1 LRVHFPLHVAMAL
14 SGQKKKRGRPKGV
27 TDKRRA
33 RGEKVR
39 ILRDVQRQ
47 MPVWTDESIAAGFGV
62 NLDRLAGR
70 ERVDRATKYLDRWE
84 EPVRLGAPARRRAE
98 QGEVAKRRR
107 AWNEALA
114 VANRLT
120 AKAEAHP
127 SPHNEARALEAKA
140 VFLDRAADLFLDHKG
155 RELWLTR
162 AGELRAEAEAAGRQ
176 LPDDVREFRLAPEEL
191 AKYVPGRR
199 PAA

>member
-1 LRVHFPLHVAMAL
+1 MAL

-47 MPVWTDESIAAGFGV
+47 MPVWTDESFAVGLGA
-62 NLDRLAGR
+62 NLDGLTGR

-84 EPVRLGAPARRRAE
+84 EPVRLGAPARSRAE
-98 QGEVAKRRR
+98 QGRVAKRLR
-107 AWNEALA
+107 AWEEALA
-114 VANRLT
+114 RQAKLT
-120 AKAEAHP
+120 AQAEARPP
-127 SPHNEARALEAKA
+127 SHNKALALQAKA
-140 VFLDRAADLFLDHKG
+140 DSWERTADAFPDHKG

-162 AGELRAEAEAAGRQ
+162 AKELRADAETVGRQMPEGLRVFQASELSPEEAA
-176 LPDDVREFRLAPEEL
+176 
-191 AKYVPGRR
+191 KYPLKRK